1 MVTSS
6 VFTYGTLQVPAVMQ
20 AVTNKNLKAVPAVL
34 NGYQRLKVKER
45 TFPGIV
51 KNKSCSIEG
60 MLYKDVDEQTLEQLD
75 YFEDVMYERCLLDVQ
90 VGDQTEQAF
99 VYVTKDEYRNSLS
112 EEEWDLEEFK
122 RKYLKL
128 YLRDISEF

>member
-1 MVTSS
+1 MPTFS
-6 VFTYGTLQVPAVMQ
+6 VFTYGTLQIPAVMQ
-20 AVTNKNLKAVPAVL
+20 AVTNKNLKAVPAAL
-34 NGYQRLKVKER
+34 NGYIRFKVKER

-60 MLYKDVDEQTLEQLD
+60 MLYRDVEEQTLEQLD
-75 YFEDVMYERCLLDVQ
+75 YFEDVMYERCLLKVQ

-112 EEEWDLEEFK
+112 EEEWSLEEFK